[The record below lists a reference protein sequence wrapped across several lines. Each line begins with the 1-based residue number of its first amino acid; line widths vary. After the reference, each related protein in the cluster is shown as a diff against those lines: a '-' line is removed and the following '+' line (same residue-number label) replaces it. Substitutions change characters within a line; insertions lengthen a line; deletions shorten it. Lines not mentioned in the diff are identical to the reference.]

1 MVKYI
6 QSIAVAVMTTC
17 VMAACAPPANN
28 RESNLVASHSRSGA
42 QPEFSLL
49 TDAGVEQIKGSRR
62 AGFDLRDRTLT
73 NEEVGVP
80 PESTSDVIIG
90 NPGDPDID
98 LTLVGPIGEVTISAQ
113 TIWFTHLDQ
122 GRFTEIIFWRS
133 FDTPEGAQQELAQAN
148 PRWGILPENVDTWAS
163 IATDAGDKKEKWS
176 LGTGVGP
183 TGLIVGMNASTK
195 NDVQV
200 FQYIVDVDPRNY
212 NPVNL
217 ESIRTTGIG
226 KRVVE

>member
-1 MVKYI
+1 M
-6 QSIAVAVMTTC
+6 Q
-17 VMAACAPPANN
+17 
-28 RESNLVASHSRSGA
+28 
-42 QPEFSLL
+42 
-49 TDAGVEQIKGSRR
+49 QIKDNRR
-62 AGFDLRDRTLT
+62 ARFDLSDRTLT
-73 NEEVGVP
+73 NEEAGVP

-98 LTLVGPIGEVTISAQ
+98 LTLVGPTGEVTISTQ
-113 TIWFTHLDQ
+113 TIWFTHLDE

-148 PRWGILPENVDTWAS
+148 PRWGIHPENVEMWTS
-163 IATDAGDKKEKWS
+163 VSSRAGSEKVRRS
-176 LGTGVGP
+176 LGTGIGP

-200 FQYIVDVDPRNY
+200 FHYIVDLDPRNY

-217 ESIRTTGIG
+217 ENIRTTGIG